1 MEGTALTDEAALAA
15 EEMGLA
21 RAAAAGDR
29 GAFAALYERHGSLA
43 FNLAYRI
50 TGSKATAAT
59 AVREAFL
66 EAMRLLARQPDQEL
80 PFFRSHLLVATRH
93 ACLELTD
100 RRSGRSSPGPAIA
113 AAVDP
118 ETLAGPQDDV
128 RAASLRLPE
137 RQREVLALRE
147 LGDLPYEEIAV
158 VVETSPG
165 SIAQLI
171 SRARINLSDEL
182 HGTVLAAIAAPSA
195 ECERALPLI
204 ASREDGQLE
213 ASSRDAAWL
222 DSHLS
227 SCERCRLG
235 VEAMQEAGASYR
247 GWAPIAAAPGL
258 LEETMA
264 QAAEL
269 TGAGRGEEM
278 TTTAAIRTPVSPPP
292 DAPANRKRDR
302 GDHRPRRRVMLAAG
316 LIVLLLLFGVVTVL
330 GGDNPPAKPVG
341 SAADNQAKPRE
352 HRARPAKADSAKNDA
367 ARKAAAA
374 TPTTT
379 ETQLQ
384 VATGGGS
391 ASELSYTPS
400 QESSPSTEATVQP
413 TKQASTPKAG
423 SKAKPKPTPAPAP
436 APEPVGATPP
446 PPPEEPEKTH
456 GNGRGPQGEPPG
468 HSQGNGSKK

>member
-15 EEMGLA
+15 EETGLA

-29 GAFAALYERHGSLA
+29 SAFAELYERHEPLA

-50 TGSKATAAT
+50 TGSEATAAT

-66 EAMRLLARQPDQEL
+66 EVLRLAQLPDHE
-80 PFFRSHLLVATRH
+80 PPFRSHLLVATRH

-100 RRSGRSSPGPAIA
+100 KRSGSSSPGPAIA

-118 ETLAGPQDDV
+118 EAPADPQEEV

-147 LGDLPYEEIAV
+147 LGDLSYEEIAV
-158 VVETSPG
+158 VVETSR
-165 SIAQLI
+165 SSVAQLI

-182 HGTVLAAIAAPSA
+182 HGTVLAAIAAPSP

-213 ASSRDAAWL
+213 AGSRDAAWL
-222 DSHLS
+222 DSHIS

-247 GWAPIAAAPGL
+247 SWAPITAAPGL

-264 QAAEL
+264 KAAEL
-269 TGAGRGEEM
+269 TGAGRGLEM
-278 TTTAAIRTPVSPPP
+278 SATTAAARTPVAPPP
-292 DAPANRKRDR
+292 DARANRKEDR
-302 GDHRPRRRVMLAAG
+302 GDHRPRRRVMLVAG
-316 LIVLLLLFGVVTVL
+316 LAVLLLLFGVVTVL
-330 GGDNPPAKPVG
+330 GGDDPPATSAGP
-341 SAADNQAKPRE
+341 AADNQAVQKAKPRK
-352 HRARPAKADSAKNDA
+352 HRAHSAKAGDA
-367 ARKAAAA
+367 EKGTRKAATTPVDA
-374 TPTTT
+374 PTTA
-379 ETQLQ
+379 ETQL
-384 VATGGGS
+384 AAGGGS
-391 ASELSYTPS
+391 ASESPTPS
-400 QESSPSTEATVQP
+400 QKSSSTAEATVQP
-413 TKQASTPKAG
+413 TKQASAPKAG

-436 APEPVGATPP
+436 TSEAAAAAPP
-446 PPPEEPEKTH
+446 PSPEEPEKTH

-468 HSQGNGSKK
+468 HSKK